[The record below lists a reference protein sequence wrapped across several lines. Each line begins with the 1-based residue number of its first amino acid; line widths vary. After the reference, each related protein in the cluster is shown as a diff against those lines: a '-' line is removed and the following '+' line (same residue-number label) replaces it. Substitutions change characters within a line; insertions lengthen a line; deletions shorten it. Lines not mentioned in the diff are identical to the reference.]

1 MKNYLV
7 IGDPIEHS
15 LSPKIHNYWFK
26 ENNIEAN
33 YEKERIS
40 ENELKNFL
48 ERLRNKEINGANIT
62 VPFKEKIIPYL
73 DKLTD
78 EAKVANS
85 VNTIYLSDDSIVG
98 HNTDIGGFYL
108 SLKSKE
114 INFKNKKA
122 LIFGAGG
129 VTPSII
135 LGLRKLG
142 VEEIAISNRTLEKA
156 IKLKERFNFIE
167 VLKWGQTTE
176 ANLIINSTSLGLN
189 DSDKIKMDNRYF
201 KADNIFYDVI
211 YNPYETNFLRDA
223 KKQGCNTQ
231 NGLLMFLHQA
241 AEAFKTWHNIEP
253 IINEDVINLF
263 KND

>member
-1 MKNYLV
+1 MNNYLV

-26 ENNIEAN
+26 KNNVDAN
-33 YEKERIS
+33 YNKEHIS
-40 ENELKNFL
+40 ENELKNFV

-73 DKLTD
+73 DKLSN

-85 VNTIYLSDDSIVG
+85 VNTIYMSNNKVVG
-98 HNTDIGGFYL
+98 HNTDIAGFYL
-108 SLKSKE
+108 SLKSKS
-114 INFKNKKA
+114 IDFKNKKA
-122 LIFGAGG
+122 LIFGSGG

-142 VEEIAISNRTLEKA
+142 IEKITISNRTLEKA
-156 IKLKERFNFIE
+156 VKLKERFNFVEI
-167 VLKWGQTTE
+167 LKWGQTTE
-176 ANLIINSTSLGLN
+176 ANLIINSTSLGLKEA
-189 DSDKIKMDNRYF
+189 DKINLDKKYF
-201 KADNIFYDVI
+201 KPDNIFYDVI
-211 YNPYETNFLRDA
+211 YNPNETNFLKEA
-223 KKQGCNTQ
+223 KRNGCNTQ
-231 NGLLMFLHQA
+231 NGLLMFLCQA

-253 IINEDVINLF
+253 IINDNVINLI

>member
-1 MKNYLV
+1 M
-7 IGDPIEHS
+7 G
-15 LSPKIHNYWFK
+15 
-26 ENNIEAN
+26 
-33 YEKERIS
+33 
-40 ENELKNFL
+40 
-48 ERLRNKEINGANIT
+48 
-62 VPFKEKIIPYL
+62 
-73 DKLTD
+73 
-78 EAKVANS
+78 
-85 VNTIYLSDDSIVG
+85 
-98 HNTDIGGFYL
+98 
-108 SLKSKE
+108 
-114 INFKNKKA
+114 
-122 LIFGAGG
+122 GG

-223 KKQGCNTQ
+223 KNKGVIQ

-241 AEAFKTWHNIEP
+241 AETFKTWHNIEP
-253 IINEDVINLF
+253 IINEDVINLL